1 MQIVKCNGW
10 SSFYLAL
17 FNQTQHN
24 ICTMTQT
31 NIWQISIYSTIW
43 FCMKEIPFRWGGA
56 PKFRPKPNGI
66 SSNKLVCALL
76 SIVRNHAF
84 INAVS
89 DKLTILFET
98 EIQLFSFFK
107 VARKTKSSENIALN
121 ASIGDLITSFH
132 SSGTVFASNSFKV
145 GCKSAP
151 FLKLLAAD
159 FLDFLFGGWVSCTDF
174 CFLFLISF
182 VKQIRV
188 TWWI

>member
-1 MQIVKCNGW
+1 
-10 SSFYLAL
+10 
-17 FNQTQHN
+17 
-24 ICTMTQT
+24 MTQT
-31 NIWQISIYSTIW
+31 SIWQIWQISIYSTIG
-43 FCMKEIPFRWGGA
+43 FFMKEILFRWGGA
-56 PKFRPKPNGI
+56 PKFRPRPNGL
-66 SSNKLVCALL
+66 SSNKLVCALI
-76 SIVRNHAF
+76 SIVRNQVF
-84 INAVS
+84 INAVN
-89 DKLTILFET
+89 DKLTILFEI

-174 CFLFLISF
+174 CF
-182 VKQIRV
+182 
-188 TWWI
+188 